1 MPRQVQVA
9 NSLPAGVEGVELPD
23 GVTYAA
29 GQHVTLTD
37 EEWARVNPQMVTNNL
52 LIDGGEVGDQSDQV
66 STQGSAVTL
75 TSAQVATANA
85 TDLPTALTLVN
96 ALKTAVNA
104 LQTDV
109 AALNTQLSG
118 AGRALA

>member
-1 MPRQVQVA
+1 MPRQVQIA

-23 GVTYAA
+23 GVTYTA

-37 EEWARVNPQMVTNNL
+37 EEWARVNPQMVTNGL
-52 LIDGGEVGDQSDQV
+52 LIDGGVVGDQSDQV
-66 STQGSAVTL
+66 QTQGSAVTL
-75 TSAQVATANA
+75 TSAQVTPATVTLQALATAY
-85 TDLPTALTLVN
+85 
-96 ALKTAVNA
+96 NA
-104 LQTDV
+104 LQADV